1 MKHGKD
7 DEEFFCLTDA
17 SRETIIAEAV
27 SKAIDWCIYND
38 VLKEFFQEYREEAS
52 RVSILEYSA
61 ERHLQAIKDEG
72 YDIGHEDGLQ
82 QGLEQGIQQG
92 LEQGIQ
98 QGITASVE
106 LLKDMELDDAT
117 IIQKIC
123 EKYKLTPEQVNKYL

>member
-1 MKHGKD
+1 M
-7 DEEFFCLTDA
+7 
-17 SRETIIAEAV
+17 
-27 SKAIDWCIYND
+27 
-38 VLKEFFQEYREEAS
+38 
-52 RVSILEYSA
+52 SILEYSA

-92 LEQGIQ
+92 IEQGIHQSLEQGIH

-106 LLKDMELDDAT
+106 LLKDIELDDAT

-123 EKYKLTPEQVNKYL
+123 EKYKLTPEQANKYL

>member
-1 MKHGKD
+1 MKHGID
-7 DEEFFCLTDA
+7 DEEFFCLPDA
-17 SRETIIAEAV
+17 SRKTIIAEAV
-27 SKAIDWCIYND
+27 NKAIDWCIDND

-72 YDIGHEDGLQ
+72 YDIGHEDGLK
-82 QGLEQGIQQG
+82 QGLK
-92 LEQGIQ
+92 

-123 EKYKLTPEQVNKYL
+123 EKYKLTPEQANKYL

>member
-7 DEEFFCLTDA
+7 DEEFFCLPDA
-17 SRETIIAEAV
+17 SRKTIIAEAV
-27 SKAIDWCIYND
+27 NKAIDWCIYND

-82 QGLEQGIQQG
+82 QGLEQGIK
-92 LEQGIQ
+92 QGIQ

-123 EKYKLTPEQVNKYL
+123 EKYKLTPEQANKYL

>member
-1 MKHGKD
+1 M
-7 DEEFFCLTDA
+7 
-17 SRETIIAEAV
+17 
-27 SKAIDWCIYND
+27 
-38 VLKEFFQEYREEAS
+38 
-52 RVSILEYSA
+52 SILEYSA

-72 YDIGHEDGLQ
+72 YDIGHEDGLQQGIQ

-106 LLKDMELDDAT
+106 LLKDMELDDST

-123 EKYKLTPEQVNKYL
+123 EKYKLTPEQAKKYL

>member
-1 MKHGKD
+1 M
-7 DEEFFCLTDA
+7 
-17 SRETIIAEAV
+17 
-27 SKAIDWCIYND
+27 
-38 VLKEFFQEYREEAS
+38 
-52 RVSILEYSA
+52 SILEYSA

-82 QGLEQGIQQG
+82 QGIQQGIQLG

-106 LLKDMELDDAT
+106 LLKDMDLDDAT

-123 EKYKLTPEQVNKYL
+123 EKYKLTPEQANKYL

>member
-1 MKHGKD
+1 M
-7 DEEFFCLTDA
+7 
-17 SRETIIAEAV
+17 
-27 SKAIDWCIYND
+27 
-38 VLKEFFQEYREEAS
+38 
-52 RVSILEYSA
+52 SILEYSA

-82 QGLEQGIQQG
+82 QGLEQGIRQGLEQGIQQGLEQGIHQG

-106 LLKDMELDDAT
+106 LLKDMDLDDAT

-123 EKYKLTPEQVNKYL
+123 EKYKLTPGQANKYL

>member
-7 DEEFFCLTDA
+7 DEEFFCLPDA
-17 SRETIIAEAV
+17 SRKTIIAEAV
-27 SKAIDWCIYND
+27 NKAIDWCIDND

-82 QGLEQGIQQG
+82 QGIQQGIQQG

-106 LLKDMELDDAT
+106 T
-117 IIQKIC
+117 SQGYGIR
-123 EKYKLTPEQVNKYL
+123 